1 MARVQEEIAKD
12 EVHRYILTMDTK
24 NQISNVDFHLL
35 DLRYGHTRIKNAKT
49 LATLQN
55 SINIYGQLVPA
66 FAVPEKDRYIL
77 IDGFQRLTALKASG
91 HDCIKIQIINENE
104 PDSLFTLLA
113 RNNDR
118 KLEAVEQAA
127 LIQELYN
134 RFSYSFQEIANHLG
148 RDKSW
153 VKRRL
158 DLVDSLPEE
167 VLQAVMTGK
176 LSSWAASRV
185 LVPLARAN
193 EQDCLNLTKKI
204 IENPLSSRDLVC
216 LYNHYK
222 KSNRTVRDRIIA
234 EPSLFVKSVKE
245 QEQQKLGKQVN
256 EGPEGKWLKD
266 IQIVCH
272 ILQRLKK
279 TSESLF
285 YSTMDNHDQRRC
297 HVWLSSAEKILLE
310 IKQQL

>member
-1 MARVQEEIAKD
+1 MNI
-12 EVHRYILTMDTK
+12 K

-35 DLRYGHTRIKNAKT
+35 DLRYGHTRINNAKT

-66 FAVPEKDRYIL
+66 FAVHEKDRYIL
-77 IDGFQRLTALKASG
+77 IDGFQRLAALKASG

-118 KLEAVEQAA
+118 KLETVEQAA

-134 RFSYSFQEIANHLG
+134 RFSYTFQEIANHLG

-158 DLVDSLPEE
+158 DLVASLPEE

-176 LSSWAASRV
+176 LSSWSASRV

-193 EQDCLNLTKKI
+193 EQDCLDLTKKI
-204 IENPLSSRDLVC
+204 VENPLSSRELVC

-222 KSNRTVRDRIIA
+222 KSNRTVRDRIIS
-234 EPSLFVKSVKE
+234 EPSLFAKSVKE
-245 QEQQKLGKQVN
+245 QEQKKIGKQVN
-256 EGPEGKWLKD
+256 EGPEGKWFKD

-272 ILQRLKK
+272 ILKRIKN
-279 TSESLF
+279 TSKLLC
-285 YSTMDNHDQRRC
+285 YLTLDNHEQRRC
-297 HVWLSSAEKILLE
+297 HVWLSSAEKTLLE
-310 IKQQL
+310 IKQQLEGEKT

>member
-1 MARVQEEIAKD
+1 M
-12 EVHRYILTMDTK
+12 
-24 NQISNVDFHLL
+24 
-35 DLRYGHTRIKNAKT
+35 
-49 LATLQN
+49 
-55 SINIYGQLVPA
+55 
-66 FAVPEKDRYIL
+66 
-77 IDGFQRLTALKASG
+77 
-91 HDCIKIQIINENE
+91 
-104 PDSLFTLLA
+104 LA

-118 KLEAVEQAA
+118 KLETVEQAA

-158 DLVDSLPEE
+158 DLVDFLPEE

-193 EQDCLNLTKKI
+193 EQDCLDLTRKI

-222 KSNRTVRDRIIA
+222 KSNRTVRNRIIV
-234 EPSLFVKSVKE
+234 EPSLFAKSVKE
-245 QEQQKLGKQVN
+245 LEQQKLGKQIN
-256 EGPEGKWLKD
+256 QGPEGKWFKD

-272 ILQRLKK
+272 ILKRIKN
-279 TSESLF
+279 TSELLC
-285 YSTMDNHDQRRC
+285 YPTLDNHEQRKC
-297 HVWLSSAEKILLE
+297 HVWLTSAEKTLLE
-310 IKQQL
+310 IKQQLKRGTK

>member
-1 MARVQEEIAKD
+1 MNS
-12 EVHRYILTMDTK
+12 K

-35 DLRYGHTRIKNAKT
+35 DLRYSHIRIKNGKALAK
-49 LATLQN
+49 LQN
-55 SINIYGQLVPA
+55 SVNIYGQIVPA
-66 FAVPEKDRYIL
+66 IAVPENDRYIL
-77 IDGFQRLTALKASG
+77 IDGYQRLAALKACG
-91 HDCIKIQIINENE
+91 HDCIKILTVEENE
-104 PDSLFTLLA
+104 SDSLFTLLA
-113 RNNDR
+113 RNDDR
-118 KLEAVEQAA
+118 KLELVEQAT

-158 DLVDSLPEE
+158 DLIDSLPEE

-204 IENPLSSRDLVC
+204 RENPLSSRELVS

-222 KSNRTVRDRIIA
+222 KSNKTVRARIIA
-234 EPSLFVKSVKE
+234 EPSLFAKSVKE
-245 QEQQKLGKQVN
+245 QEQKNLGKQIN
-256 EGPEGKWLKD
+256 QGPEGKWFKD

-272 ILQRLKK
+272 ILQRIKK
-279 TSESLF
+279 TSELLC
-285 YSTMDNHDQRRC
+285 YPTLDNHEQRRC
-297 HVWLSSAEKILLE
+297 HVWLTSAEKILIE
-310 IKQQL
+310 IKQQLKREEHDIAGIPPDHPGNEK